1 MAHRRRIV
9 SSGYTTADALVNGS
23 VRATPGGTA
32 ANVGRALASL
42 GWDVDLVG
50 RVGDDPAG
58 NLVIDRLSQS
68 GVNTDHLRRDSAWRT
83 PVLVQE
89 AHRGDHRWRF
99 RCPACGEK
107 FATHR
112 PPPEPDA
119 TTLLSALRTPDV
131 FFFDRASR
139 FTLRLAEGWRE
150 RGTFVVFEPSSR
162 GVLSLFVRAVTI
174 ANIVKFSSQRS
185 APFMNVLELPD
196 AAVVETQGS
205 VGARFRWPSS
215 KRWQHVDAFAPSQ
228 FVDSAGAGD
237 WTTAGLLDRLWTS
250 GGERVDLEALPVAL
264 QNGQALGSRA
274 CSWEGVFPDPLDDI
288 TTDFE
293 SFGCPRV
300 ISRRQEMSNG

>member
-1 MAHRRRIV
+1 MAPPRRIA

-23 VRATPGGTA
+23 VRAAPGGTA
-32 ANVGRALASL
+32 ANVARALASL
-42 GWDVDLVG
+42 GWEVDLVG

-68 GVNTDHLRRDSAWRT
+68 GVRTDHLRRDPNWRT

-99 RCPACGEK
+99 RCPVCGER

-119 TTLLSALRTPDV
+119 DVLLGEINAPDV

-139 FTLRLAEGWRE
+139 FTLRLAEEWSL
-150 RGTFVVFEPSSR
+150 RGTFVVFEPSSL
-162 GVLSLFVRAVTI
+162 GVASLFMRAVGA
-174 ANIVKFSSQRS
+174 ANLIKFSSQRS
-185 APFMNVLELPD
+185 GSFLSVLGGAES
-196 AAVVETQGS
+196 AIVETQGGL
-205 VGARFRWPSS
+205 GARFRMPSS
-215 KRWQHVDAFAPSQ
+215 DKWHHVPAPSLRH

-237 WTTAGLLDRLWTS
+237 WTTAGLLDQLLGES
-250 GGERVDLEALPVAL
+250 GEIVELEGIISAL
-264 QNGQALGSRA
+264 QSGQVLGSRA
-274 CSWEGVFPDPLDDI
+274 CSWEGVFPDPLDKI
-288 TTDFE
+288 PTDFE

-300 ISRRQEMSNG
+300 LSARR